1 LKRLVLGLGVAAVAG
16 AALIGYLQFGGED
29 TPRPVAGGT
38 APPESAAAQSPESV
52 ETDAAGSG
60 SETAASPDPVTP
72 AAGDEAAT
80 QPVQPEVKRREQQ
93 AALPTTGTE
102 EAAEGTAPT
111 FDVVRVEPSGEAVIA
126 GRAEPNSEVK
136 VTLGADGAVGT
147 TKADSSGAWAI
158 VAEQPLAPGS
168 HEIGIEAKAPDG
180 GKQLSED
187 LVVVMVPE
195 PAPASPA
202 PGAEGAAQQQ
212 TGETAAS
219 GETPPVMAVLTPR
232 DGGASKVLPQQ
243 PEEGIA
249 AGGLVL
255 DSVDYDETGRAI
267 LGGRAAPGARMLVY
281 LDNKPIGEAIADADG
296 RWALSPAS
304 PILEGLH
311 DLRVD
316 QLADDGSVMA
326 RVETPFS
333 REPARQIAEGEDYVI
348 VQPGNSLWRI
358 ARRTYGQG
366 LRYSVIYQ
374 ANADQIRDP
383 DLIYPG
389 QVFALP
395 RVN

>member
-1 LKRLVLGLGVAAVAG
+1 M
-16 AALIGYLQFGGED
+16 
-29 TPRPVAGGT
+29 
-38 APPESAAAQSPESV
+38 
-52 ETDAAGSG
+52 
-60 SETAASPDPVTP
+60 
-72 AAGDEAAT
+72 
-80 QPVQPEVKRREQQ
+80 
-93 AALPTTGTE
+93 PTTATE
-102 EAAEGTAPT
+102 EAADGTAPT

-158 VAEQPLAPGS
+158 VAERPLAPGS
-168 HEIGIEAKAPDG
+168 HEIGIEATAPGG

-202 PGAEGAAQQQ
+202 PGAEGAAPPQ
-212 TGETAAS
+212 TGETAAAS
-219 GETPPVMAVLTPR
+219 PGETPPVLAVLTPR
-232 DGGASKVLPQQ
+232 GGGASKVLPQQ

-316 QLADDGSVMA
+316 QLADDGSVVA

-333 REPARQIAEGEDYVI
+333 REPARQIADGEDYVI

>member
-1 LKRLVLGLGVAAVAG
+1 M
-16 AALIGYLQFGGED
+16 
-29 TPRPVAGGT
+29 
-38 APPESAAAQSPESV
+38 
-52 ETDAAGSG
+52 
-60 SETAASPDPVTP
+60 
-72 AAGDEAAT
+72 
-80 QPVQPEVKRREQQ
+80 KRREQQ
-93 AALPTTGTE
+93 AAVPATGAE

-136 VTLGADGAVGT
+136 VTLGDDGAVGT

-168 HEIGIEAKAPDG
+168 HEIGIEAKAPGG

-195 PAPASPA
+195 PTPTPPAA
-202 PGAEGAAQQQ
+202 GADGAAQAQAGG
-212 TGETAAS
+212 TTAPAS
-219 GETPPVMAVLTPR
+219 GETPPVLAVLTPR
-232 DGGASKVLPQQ
+232 GGGASKVLPQQ

-249 AGGLVL
+249 VGGLVL

-281 LDNKPIGEAIADADG
+281 LDNKPIGEAIADAEG

-316 QLADDGSVMA
+316 QLADDGTVVA

-333 REPARQIAEGEDYVI
+333 REPARQIADGEDYVI